1 MTISPCPFCGGS
13 NVRPDYD
20 LQYREQAMKC
30 YDCGA
35 RGPVTKIVD
44 LNDHMETS
52 ESIGLWNSRRHQ
64 HPPPAN

>member
-1 MTISPCPFCGGS
+1 MKIEPCFFCGGG

-35 RGPVTKIVD
+35 RGT
-44 LNDHMETS
+44 ETS
-52 ESIGLWNSRRHQ
+52 ESIARWNSRWHQ